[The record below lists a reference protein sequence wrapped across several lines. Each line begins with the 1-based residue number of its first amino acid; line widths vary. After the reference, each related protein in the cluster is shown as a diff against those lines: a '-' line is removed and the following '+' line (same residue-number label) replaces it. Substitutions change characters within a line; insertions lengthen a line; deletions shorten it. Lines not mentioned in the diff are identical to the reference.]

1 MTNEF
6 EIPGCESCGLVPDHQ
21 SVFNWFARVGKN
33 RNLEA
38 FFCPTCYETYSPK
51 GQFIT
56 GIRFNASMQPG
67 APEIGAFRP
76 VKSSAEIMYGR
87 TDAFYGPFWLDLE
100 NQLLETFNEFGSK
113 FMNFTISSHFYKG
126 MKVGL
131 RWSGDKVAGLTVFG
145 TNSKR
150 KLQLDIYQTYR
161 LQQMGLIEF
170 GEKEKTWEISFEP
183 EEQTTENVVRVISH
197 ILEYGYM
204 VKPARSIGISPQL
217 DISAD
222 DFKR

>member
-1 MTNEF
+1 MTKEF
-6 EIPGCESCGLVPDHQ
+6 ELPGCESCGLLPTLE
-21 SVFNWFARVGKN
+21 SVFNWFARVGN
-33 RNLEA
+33 YGRLEA
-38 FFCPTCYETYSPK
+38 FFCPACYETYSPK
-51 GQFIT
+51 GEFIT
-56 GIRFNASMQPG
+56 GIRFNVAMSPG

-87 TDAFYGPFWLDLE
+87 TEAFYGEFWLDLE

-113 FMNFTISSHFYKG
+113 FLNVTITSHFYKG
-126 MKVGL
+126 LKVGVN
-131 RWSGDKVAGLTVFG
+131 WSGDRVAGLTVFG
-145 TNSKR
+145 TNAKR

-183 EEQTTENVVRVISH
+183 KEQTTENVVRVISH

-204 VKPARSIGISPQL
+204 VNPARSIGLSPQL